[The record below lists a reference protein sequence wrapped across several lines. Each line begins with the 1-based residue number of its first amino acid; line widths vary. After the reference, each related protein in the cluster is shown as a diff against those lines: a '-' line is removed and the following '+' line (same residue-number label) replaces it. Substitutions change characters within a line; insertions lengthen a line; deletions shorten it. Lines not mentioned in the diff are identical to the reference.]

1 MNGHLQQ
8 VIVSEIAKALV
19 LLRAPPELIAK
30 AETSQDPYE
39 LSQIFESCG
48 APIGYLLA
56 VGSLRRDSADAETFE
71 QLVYMNRLVAE
82 IVAGAQ
88 TREEIL
94 RKLRAD
100 GRLSFRPDIAAD
112 VI

>member
-1 MNGHLQQ
+1 VNGHLQQ
-8 VIVSEIAKALV
+8 AIVSEIAKALV

-30 AETSQDPYE
+30 AETSQDPDE
-39 LSQIFESCG
+39 LSQLFESWG

-56 VGSLRRDSADAETFE
+56 VGGLRRDSADAETFE
-71 QLVYMNRLVAE
+71 QLVYINQLVAE

-100 GRLSFRPDIAAD
+100 NRLSFRPDTTAD
-112 VI
+112 VV